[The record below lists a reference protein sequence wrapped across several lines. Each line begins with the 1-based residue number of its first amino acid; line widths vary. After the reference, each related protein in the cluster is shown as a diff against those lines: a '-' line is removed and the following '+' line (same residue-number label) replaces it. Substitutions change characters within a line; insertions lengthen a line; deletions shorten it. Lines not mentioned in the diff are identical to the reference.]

1 MSQPRDEFS
10 RRTKSDLALRASYLC
25 SLCGCSTVGP
35 SDEGTSAVTMI
46 GVAAH
51 ICAAAPGI
59 GARRYHSGMSPEQR
73 SHIDNGIWLCQSCS
87 VLVDRD
93 EQRFTVDELHR
104 IKREHES
111 ARRLGGPGAA
121 DVGDDIIA
129 IGPEIIALG
138 RIIRSGPDGVRV
150 RLSHF
155 VSGSGRDLWSLSRD
169 FYRWPPERRYAL
181 FNELGYGALLA
192 EPPIIEQIDR
202 AFEVQFRLQ
211 EQVPRHDANAS
222 IATMCRE
229 TGRLIRGLAAHIQSF
244 EGILSLAEGS
254 WFADLRSGSD
264 LSDMFWRYHGSP
276 WFERLAMMEMIRL
289 SSIPRTSRGQDSALT
304 PFRIVNRVNRVAVSN
319 FDLERQRLEILVKFE
334 LEGMGSWHHT
344 LSVFISTPEQLI
356 ESRAKARHHSDRIR
370 EIEGPIRSS

>member
-1 MSQPRDEFS
+1 MSRARDEFS

-59 GARRYHSGMSPEQR
+59 GARRYHPGMSPEQR
-73 SHIDNGIWLCQSCS
+73 SHINNGIWLCQSCG

-93 EQRFTVDELHR
+93 EQRFTVNELHR

-111 ARRLGGPGAA
+111 ARLLGGAGAT
-121 DVGDDIIA
+121 DVGDIIA

-138 RIIRSGPDGVRV
+138 RIIRSGPDGIRV

-169 FYRWPPERRYAL
+169 FCRWLPERRYAL

-192 EPPIIEQIDR
+192 DPPIIEQIDR
-202 AFEVQFRLQ
+202 AYEVQFRLQ

-222 IATMCRE
+222 IAIMCRE
-229 TGRLIRGLAAHIQSF
+229 MGRLICGLDAHIQSF
-244 EGILSLAEGS
+244 EGILSSAEGS

-264 LSDMFWRYHGSP
+264 LSDMFWRYQGSP

-304 PFRIVNRVNRVAVSN
+304 PFRIVNRVNRVAVSIFDSKN
-319 FDLERQRLEILVKFE
+319 QRLEVLVEFDLEGI
-334 LEGMGSWHHT
+334 GSWRHT

-356 ESRAKARHHSDRIR
+356 ASRANARHHSDRIR
-370 EIEGPIRSS
+370 EI